1 MDALSLTSAGVN
13 LKSIGE
19 AGLSSDLQSKQI
31 NIMTLSVIGCI
42 IGQMQNLIQTEV
54 HSPQIRNLTV
64 FAIF

>member
-42 IGQMQNLIQTEV
+42 IGQMQNLIQT
-54 HSPQIRNLTV
+54 QKL
-64 FAIF
+64 